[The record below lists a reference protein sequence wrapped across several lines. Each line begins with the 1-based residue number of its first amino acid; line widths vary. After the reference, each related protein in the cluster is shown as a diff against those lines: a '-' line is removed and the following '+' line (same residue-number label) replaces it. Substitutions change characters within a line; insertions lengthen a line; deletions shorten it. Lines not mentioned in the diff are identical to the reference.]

1 MIILVV
7 AVQLL
12 AVGVTGAH
20 HSFAL
25 SEVLLV
31 KALLS
36 AMNQRL
42 HEGTEPSIVRH
53 YLGHIGL
60 R

>member
-42 HEGTEPSIVRH
+42 HEGTEQV
-53 YLGHIGL
+53 
-60 R
+60 